1 MKWLDGIADS
11 MDVTLSELRELV
23 MDRVRKCDI
32 FRGCGASVAG
42 VGGRGGEK
50 KDEAAGRA
58 PVMRDLVYDTHESST
73 VLKAVGSHVRSYLQL
88 KKAALCAKSKSKA
101 SGLVRNS
108 HCVLGSGLGRQ

>member
-1 MKWLDGIADS
+1 M
-11 MDVTLSELRELV
+11 
-23 MDRVRKCDI
+23 RKCDI

-88 KKAALCAKSKSKA
+88 KKAALCAKCQVSWA
-101 SGLVRNS
+101 GIRQF
-108 HCVLGSGLGRQ
+108 LGNQLGNY

>member
-1 MKWLDGIADS
+1 M
-11 MDVTLSELRELV
+11 
-23 MDRVRKCDI
+23 RKCDI
-32 FRGCGASVAG
+32 FRGCGATVAG

-88 KKAALCAKSKSKA
+88 RKAALCAKCQVNWAGIRQFLETSWEITKRQNA
-101 SGLVRNS
+101 QDLGHSGCEDEV
-108 HCVLGSGLGRQ
+108 